1 MVLEYEVIV
10 SKSLWKICW
19 RLFGIRLFLASER
32 CVTIGW
38 SLVIDFSC
46 GISNGV
52 AQGGKIYKCNSDGQG
67 SGSMVKGK
75 CYIFPCINV
84 APMEED

>member
-19 RLFGIRLFLASER
+19 RLFGIILFLASER
-32 CVTIGW
+32 CVTVGW

-46 GISNGV
+46 EISNGV